1 MKFKDFKRS
10 ASQAVTS
17 VVLFAFIVSGSLVTL
32 ASSKPVG
39 EILVSGS
46 SVAEGKTVTVNGE
59 PAKTGRTIFA
69 SSVIA
74 TPAGMTAVVNLGK
87 AGKIQLAPESSFT
100 LSSAEGSIAGD
111 LTAGSLTVLS
121 SPSAASIKTSAGDV
135 VPVSSGEVVSA
146 ASRTAS
152 KKAQTGPGGLDWWV
166 WAAIVGGAV
175 TAVVLI
181 VTLNDDDTT
190 VTSPVR

>member
-1 MKFKDFKRS
+1 MKSKDFKRS

-17 VVLFAFIVSGSLVTL
+17 FVLFAFIVSGSLVTL

-39 EILVSGS
+39 EILISGS
-46 SVAEGKTVTVNGE
+46 SIEEGKAVTVNGE

-69 SSVIA
+69 SSVIT

-87 AGKIQLAPESSFT
+87 AGRIQLAPDSSFT
-100 LSSAEGSIAGD
+100 LSSAEGAIAGD

-121 SPSAASIKTSAGDV
+121 SSSAANVKTLGGDV
-135 VPVSSGEVVSA
+135 VPVSAGEVITA
-146 ASRTAS
+146 GSRTAA

-181 VTLNDDDTT
+181 VTLNDDET